1 MEKQC
6 LFVVALRH
14 SVGHSRECDE
24 SCFQSLAARR
34 YPEPYRQS
42 YQDYEQYPP
51 RPEYPYTNPPYPGA
65 FPAYGDSANYVDQPG
80 YGEQPPTPP
89 SPSER
94 SESPSL
100 QQALQH
106 GK

>member
-1 MEKQC
+1 MSVE
-6 LFVVALRH
+6 VAAH
-14 SVGHSRECDE
+14 Y
-24 SCFQSLAARR
+24 FQSVVARR

-65 FPAYGDSANYVDQPG
+65 FPTYGDSANYVDQSG

-94 SESPSL
+94 SESPPL